1 MKTERLNNLK
11 NDLSENTIKRT
22 IHLQDSNSDEEF
34 IQPKKILKS
43 PRSPRSPK
51 TVNSKA
57 RVSSKTLGAQKML
70 SSKYTI
76 EEVKKDKSS
85 SDMEDTEPLSL
96 PVNKVKQN
104 MHHNEKNVFMK

>member
-1 MKTERLNNLK
+1 
-11 NDLSENTIKRT
+11 
-22 IHLQDSNSDEEF
+22 
-34 IQPKKILKS
+34 
-43 PRSPRSPK
+43 
-51 TVNSKA
+51 
-57 RVSSKTLGAQKML
+57 ML